1 MLTHQWTDAS
11 GNMTAPAASKM
22 MIRMFNAFRSLH
34 LRYSLPILFMFSA
47 LMGAPTTVAAQDVI
61 TFPDSLEG
69 WKPSWSGN
77 LYGTQASYR
86 NWSKGG
92 VNSISVTGVSTFTLL
107 YGSGPFQY
115 GSRFSTRYGRSKV
128 DDRGSRKTDDRITF
142 RNRFVYKL
150 EGTRG
155 KLQLFGNLQF
165 ETQFDEGFKY
175 ASSDLDPDT
184 LISSWLSPARFSEN
198 AGLAYTP
205 NSKMVIEIGLG
216 LKQTF
221 VKRGSLATSYG
232 LGEGDTYRNEGGFT
246 IAIAYEDGL
255 MENLTYA
262 GSLETFT
269 NVAESIKSTDVM
281 FTNRF
286 VGRINS
292 YLNMTFQFDVMYDD
306 DFSKELQISQILSAG
321 LSVQL

>member
-1 MLTHQWTDAS
+1 
-11 GNMTAPAASKM
+11 
-22 MIRMFNAFRSLH
+22 MIGSLV
-34 LRYSLPILFMFSA
+34 LL
-47 LMGAPTTVAAQDVI
+47 LMGIPRGVAAQDVI
-61 TFPDSLEG
+61 TFPDTLSG
-69 WKPSWSGN
+69 WKPGWDGN

-107 YGSGPFQY
+107 YGEGPFRF
-115 GSRFSTRYGRSKV
+115 GSRFSTRYGRAKI
-128 DDRGSRKTDDRITF
+128 DDKGSRKTDDRITF

-155 KLQLFGNLQF
+155 KLQLFGNLHF

-184 LISSWLSPARFSEN
+184 LLSSWLSPARFSEN
-198 AGLAYTP
+198 LGLAYTP
-205 NSKMVIEIGLG
+205 NSRMVIEMGLG
-216 LKQTF
+216 LKQTY

-232 LGEGDTYRNEGGFT
+232 LAQGDTYRNEGGVT
-246 IAIAYEDGL
+246 IAVSYENGL
-255 MENLTYA
+255 LENLTYS

-269 NVAESIKSTDVM
+269 NVAEAVKSTDVV

-286 VGRINS
+286 VGKINS
-292 YLNMTFQFDVMYDD
+292 YLNMTFQFDAMYDD

-321 LSVQL
+321 LSVSL